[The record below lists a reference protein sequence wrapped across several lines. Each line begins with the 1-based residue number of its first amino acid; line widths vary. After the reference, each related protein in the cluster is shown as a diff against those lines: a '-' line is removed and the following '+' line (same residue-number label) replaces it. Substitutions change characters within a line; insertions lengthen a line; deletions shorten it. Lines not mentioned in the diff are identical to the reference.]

1 MDNVRTDDEVE
12 PPGDEAVERIIL
24 SEFGEEVGDLLNE
37 ARRNQEAIDRQRH
50 PGEGLRERKR
60 RLTRQRISDVAT
72 TLFSTRG
79 FDNVTVAEVAEV
91 VGVSEKTIYNYFPT
105 KESLILDEADAAV
118 ERFAR
123 AMRENPPGE
132 SPTRAVLRSLEA
144 ESERFAAIPD
154 ELVTFFPNFAALV
167 QSTPSL
173 RAAWLDIRN
182 QMTTIAREEL
192 AARAEVDPHDP
203 EPQIA
208 ARALVGLADI
218 AFESR
223 VRHIEAGLRG
233 PELNE
238 AVRAELERAARLI
251 ETGLWSFDLLTQGR
265 RTREQMREAAGAA
278 EDARAQVLAALR
290 QARAAWRKLHGQR

>member
-1 MDNVRTDDEVE
+1 MDDTPTHDEVE
-12 PPGDEAVERIIL
+12 PPGDDAVERIIV
-24 SEFGEEVGDLLNE
+24 SEVGEELGALLNRV
-37 ARRNQEAIDRQRH
+37 RRNQEAVDEELYR
-50 PGEGLRERKR
+50 GEGLRERKR

-72 TLFSTRG
+72 TLFSARG
-79 FDNVTVAEVAEV
+79 FDHVTVAEIAEI

-123 AMRENPPGE
+123 AMRDNPRGE

-182 QMTTIAREEL
+182 QMTAIARDEL
-192 AARAEVDPHDP
+192 AARAEVDPNDP

-208 ARALVGLADI
+208 ARALVGLADV

-223 VRHIEAGLRG
+223 IRHIEVGLRG
-233 PELNE
+233 EDLGA
-238 AVRAELERAARLI
+238 AVRSELERAARLI
-251 ETGLWSFDLLTQGR
+251 ETGLWSFDLLTQCR
-265 RTREQMREAAGAA
+265 RTREQMTEAARAA
-278 EDARAQVLAALR
+278 EDARAQVLGALR
-290 QARAAWRKLHGQR
+290 QARAAWRKIRESR